1 MLRIAV
7 IGLGLRLSLI
17 TRQLCTNYK
26 DVRLVAVAD
35 PDQQSVLAHMRRHK
49 LPEDNVKFYDSAN
62 QMLEYADQFD
72 GIMIGTQ
79 CHLHTPMAI
88 KVPPTNLPLFLEKPV
103 AISHEQVRQLADAYR
118 GNEHRVIVSFP
129 LRVTPVFNTAM
140 DIIRSG
146 RLGTINQLQAYNNVS
161 YGGAYYGQWYREYD
175 RTGGL
180 WLQKATHDFDYLT
193 QVVACPPRSV
203 TAMMTQKI
211 YGGDKPHDLRCSA
224 CDETATCPESP
235 QAHKRRDDTA
245 GMDPD
250 DHWCVYGSK
259 IKNQD
264 AGSAII
270 RYEDDTIVSYD
281 QNFASRRSAA
291 KRGVIVTGYD
301 ATMEFG
307 WYPSQV
313 HVIDHH
319 SSRVDRIEC
328 PAYGSHGGGD
338 DPLIHAF
345 VNMMQDEQPG
355 VADLKDGLLSVAM
368 CLAARDSCE
377 NQSVEKISSP

>member
-1 MLRIAV
+1 MLRVAV
-7 IGLGLRLSLI
+7 IGLGARSSGMVA
-17 TRQLCTNYK
+17 QMCKNFE
-26 DVRLVAVAD
+26 DARLVAVAD
-35 PDQQSVLAHMRRHK
+35 PNQQTVRAHMKHHE
-49 LPEDNVKFYDSAN
+49 LPQDSVKFYDD
-62 QMLEYADQFD
+62 ADQLLEHAEQYD

-79 CHLHTPMAI
+79 CHMHTPMAI
-88 KVPPTNLPLFLEKPV
+88 KVLPTELPLFLEKPV
-103 AISHEQVRQLADAYR
+103 AMSHEQMHALADAWR
-118 GNEHRVIVSFP
+118 GNEHRVVVSFP

-140 DIIRSG
+140 EILRSG

-161 YGGAYYGQWYREYD
+161 YGGVYYGEWYREYD

-193 QVVACPPRSV
+193 QVVGCPPKTV

-235 QAHKRRDDTA
+235 EAHRRRDDST
-245 GMDPD
+245 GMDPE

-259 IKNQD
+259 VKNQD

-270 RYEDDTIVSYD
+270 RYEDDTIASYD
-281 QNFASRRSAA
+281 QNFVSRRTAA
-291 KRGVIVTGYD
+291 QRGVIVTGYD

-307 WYPSQV
+307 WYPSAV

-319 SSRVDRIEC
+319 SPRVDHIEC
-328 PAYGSHGGGD
+328 PAYGGHGGGD
-338 DPLIHAF
+338 DPLLRAF
-345 VNMMQDEQPG
+345 VAMMRDKQPS
-355 VADLKDGLLSVAM
+355 AANLTDGLLSVAM
-368 CLAARDSCE
+368 CLAARDACE
-377 NQSVEKISSP
+377 NQSVQKITPP